1 MAPFLLKPQK
11 MKLISKGKLV
21 DLYANIDSGWEL
33 EQEKGLDKPVVF
45 KVLTKNSKTIG
56 EFTVAPVI
64 GCCGLCISTGLHIY
78 REFRRTEYS
87 KEFMEM
93 KEWIP
98 DYLGY
103 SAVMATVQ
111 LKNIAELKSMTKR
124 GYKII
129 TNWNNSKTNNELGII
144 FKRTGV

>member
-64 GCCGLCISTGLHIY
+64 GCCGLCISTGLFIY
-78 REFRRTEYS
+78 PEYRRTEYS